1 MSRDIGN
8 TPSAE
13 ELRKLR
19 HISARI
25 PEALARQVE
34 IIQERHRLRHFSDA
48 VTLVIDHGLSALARA
63 RVEEDQ
69 IEATILRIEDMMV
82 TQLALLNVGLEVD
95 AEAVA
100 ETRAAILE
108 EWSHRGRRNGAAS

>member
-1 MSRDIGN
+1 MSHDAD
-8 TPSAE
+8 TPG
-13 ELRKLR
+13 KLR

-25 PEALARQVE
+25 PEALARQIE
-34 IIQERHRLRHFSDA
+34 IVQERHRLRHFAEA
-48 VTLVIDHGLSALARA
+48 VALVVDRGLSALARA

-95 AEAVA
+95 DEAVA

-108 EWSHRGRRNGAAS
+108 EWKRRGRRPGGTP

>member
-1 MSRDIGN
+1 MSQD
-8 TPSAE
+8 SE
-13 ELRKLR
+13 DLRKLR
-19 HISARI
+19 HVSARI

-34 IIQERHRLRHFSDA
+34 IVQERHRLRHYSDA

-95 AEAVA
+95 AEVVA
-100 ETRAAILE
+100 ETRTAILE
-108 EWSHRGRRNGAAS
+108 EWSRRGRRGGPTS